1 MPAVT
6 FTEAARALGF
16 RSRSTLFRLKE
27 AGELADYLRPPSSPG
42 GAQLLELEPRGLPP
56 LREAVARLIRPQVNN
71 CERYRQPRSDPRWG
85 AVAGVLS
92 EALADHGAL
101 SLCAAEAEAIA
112 AALPDALA
120 EAFGAQGLELLRV
133 ALADRGCWLAG
144 PGTPLHPEAEPEWWN
159 EWGRWEPGPPL
170 EDGPFWESVGGITGG
185 MMGPPFHGMSGG
197 TAAALHHQMRDAID
211 EVGRGA
217 RWDPARW
224 DAASARSLLDDSEV
238 INGECLSSRPELE
251 RLAAGGLLPPD
262 LQAAADAAL
271 ERYQQPQEARAPL
284 ALPCRA

>member
-101 SLCAAEAEAIA
+101 SLCAAEAQAIA
-112 AALPDALA
+112 AALPAA
-120 EAFGAQGLELLRV
+120 MGEAFGVPGLELLRV
-133 ALADRGCWLAG
+133 ALGDAGYGWLVG
-144 PGTPLHPEAEPEWWN
+144 TGTPTNPEA
-159 EWGRWEPGPPL
+159 
-170 EDGPFWESVGGITGG
+170 
-185 MMGPPFHGMSGG
+185 
-197 TAAALHHQMRDAID
+197 
-211 EVGRGA
+211 
-217 RWDPARW
+217 
-224 DAASARSLLDDSEV
+224 
-238 INGECLSSRPELE
+238 
-251 RLAAGGLLPPD
+251 
-262 LQAAADAAL
+262 
-271 ERYQQPQEARAPL
+271 
-284 ALPCRA
+284 

>member
-71 CERYRQPRSDPRWG
+71 CERYRQPRSDPRSG

-101 SLCAAEAEAIA
+101 SLCSEPPAKTEPAA
-112 AALPDALA
+112 
-120 EAFGAQGLELLRV
+120 
-133 ALADRGCWLAG
+133 
-144 PGTPLHPEAEPEWWN
+144 TPTAEPPDPN
-159 EWGRWEPGPPL
+159 EAPDYNKERALHEREKRLIAEMDRKTKEGQLAYIDDMEMAYNAVLLQLTTKAGSLHKQIKAAIPHLTHREL
-170 EDGPFWESVGGITGG
+170 EKIERMVSDIFESV
-185 MMGPPFHGMSGG
+185 
-197 TAAALHHQMRDAID
+197 AANAFEDL
-211 EVGRGA
+211 
-217 RWDPARW
+217 
-224 DAASARSLLDDSEV
+224 
-238 INGECLSSRPELE
+238 PE
-251 RLAAGGLLPPD
+251 
-262 LQAAADAAL
+262 
-271 ERYQQPQEARAPL
+271 
-284 ALPCRA
+284 

>member
-6 FTEAARALGF
+6 FSEAARALGF

-56 LREAVARLIRPQVNN
+56 LREAVALLIRPQVNN

-112 AALPDALA
+112 AALPYALVDG
-120 EAFGAQGLELLRV
+120 FGAQGLELLRV
-133 ALADRGCWLAG
+133 ALADMGCWLAG
-144 PGTPLHPEAEPEWWN
+144 PGTPTNPEAEREWWA
-159 EWGRWEPGPPL
+159 EWGRYEPGEPL
-170 EDGPFWESVGGITGG
+170 EDGPFWDSVAGIAGG
-185 MMGPPFHGMSGG
+185 MMGPPFHGMSGP
-197 TAAALHHQMRDAID
+197 AAAELHHQMRDAID

-224 DAASARSLLDDSEV
+224 DAASARSLLDDADVSDGLCP
-238 INGECLSSRPELE
+238 NSLPELE
-251 RLAAGGLLPPD
+251 RLAAGGLLSPE
-262 LQAAADAAL
+262 LQAAAEAAL
-271 ERYQQPQEARAPL
+271 IQYKPSGET
-284 ALPCRA
+284 LPVVID

>member
-71 CERYRQPRSDPRWG
+71 CERYRRPRLDARWG
-85 AVAGVLS
+85 VVAGVLS

-101 SLCAAEAEAIA
+101 SLCDAEAEAIA

-144 PGTPLHPEAEPEWWN
+144 PGTPLHPEAEPEWWK
-159 EWGRWEPGPPL
+159 EWGRWEPGTPL
-170 EDGPFWESVGGITGG
+170 EDGPFWESVGGIAGG
-185 MMGPPFHGMSGG
+185 MVGPPFIGMSGG
-197 TAAALHHQMRDAID
+197 TAAELFHQLQDAID
-211 EVGRGA
+211 EVEIGRA
-217 RWDPARW
+217 H
-224 DAASARSLLDDSEV
+224 V
-238 INGECLSSRPELE
+238 
-251 RLAAGGLLPPD
+251 
-262 LQAAADAAL
+262 
-271 ERYQQPQEARAPL
+271 
-284 ALPCRA
+284 